1 MWVAVHGRVFD
12 LTKYTHLLADS
23 LSIKET
29 KYESF
34 LEIVQLK
41 TISCLNQKADTMAQM
56 VW

>member
-1 MWVAVHGRVFD
+1 MFD